1 MSKADFEFTTLKTVE
16 TLTSQQTKTLKT
28 IIYIILD
35 NLVGFFVCFL
45 FLFCFFQKKN
55 LLKLH
60 SLIS

>member
-45 FLFCFFQKKN
+45 FLFCFFFQKKIFLN
-55 LLKLH
+55 YTR
-60 SLIS
+60 